1 MRDTTYMHVF
11 GMFDMHV
18 GNPQD
23 LRMLCACCKHAHYMH
38 ATCAKHAPCMHPTGF
53 EHEPDMHSTLGNMH
67 VTGGFVAW

>member
-1 MRDTTYMHVF
+1 MHITCMHVNACN
-11 GMFDMHV
+11 MHITCMHVNACYMHV

-23 LRMLCACCKHAHYMH
+23 LRMLCACC
-38 ATCAKHAPCMHPTGF
+38 KHAPCMHPTGF